1 MAVYDWP
8 EALWPQRASIGSA
21 AAVEQFKSPHNGT
34 LQAADYVAERWV
46 LSVTLPQ
53 ARRVNAGAVEAF
65 FFPLRGGVHRVNAW
79 HFSRPVPVGT
89 MRGSPTLS
97 ATVTRGAETL
107 VIANGGANATL
118 RAGDLFSIGG
128 QLFMARTDVQFNGSG
143 VGTVPLVHRVR
154 ATISSG
160 TAVLWNRPTAQF
172 VMPNATALVSHFPGG
187 IEGAAF
193 DFEEAW

>member
-1 MAVYDWP
+1 MAVYTWP
-8 EALWPQRASIGSA
+8 DNLIPARAAMGSA
-21 AAVEQFKSPHNGT
+21 GAVEQFKSPHNGT
-34 LQAADYVAERWV
+34 LQVWDFVAERWV

-53 ARRVNAGAVEAF
+53 EVTDLSGATEAF

-97 ATVTRGAETL
+97 ATVSRGADSL

-118 RAGDLFSIGG
+118 RGGDLFSIGG

-160 TAVLWNRPTAQF
+160 TAVVWNRPTAQF
-172 VMPNATALVSHFPGG
+172 VMPSTTAMVSHFPGG